1 MIEFLKKIK
10 NNIGKIIVYTLVLTF
25 MLFLGYS
32 LGTFQ
37 HSKSA
42 RIGYKLG
49 LMSFCELEEVDR
61 FKVCPLLRVHK
72 EMVTGG
78 AVTLY
83 VCSERTAFME
93 TNTLSKESVK
103 LIEVALDKARGD
115 GGHVRN
121 VCSTEHGVMYKIIGV
136 KNDQH
141 SI

>member
-1 MIEFLKKIK
+1 MIGFLRKIK
-10 NNIGKIIVYTLVLTF
+10 NNIGKIIVCTLVLLF

-37 HSKSA
+37 HIKSA

-72 EMVTGG
+72 DMVTGG
-78 AVTLY
+78 ALTLY
-83 VCSERTAFME
+83 VCSQRTAFME
-93 TNTLSKESVK
+93 TNSLSKESVK
-103 LIEVALDKARGD
+103 LVEVVLEKARND
-115 GGHVRN
+115 GGFVKN
-121 VCSTEHGVMYKIIGV
+121 VCSTENGLVYKIIGV